1 MADRSPPPWNAT
13 MSSGCNFIPKNLAQS
28 ACGSW
33 RTSVLSKRII
43 ACLDVDAGRVVKG
56 VQFQQLRD
64 AGDPA
69 ELARVHAEAGA
80 DEIVLLD
87 ITATSDERKTLVD
100 TVARAARQ
108 LFVPFTV
115 GGGVRTLTDAAAIF
129 DAG

>member
-1 MADRSPPPWNAT
+1 MFLA
-13 MSSGCNFIPKNLAQS
+13 CNFIRKNRGPQDYKFLK
-28 ACGSW
+28 
-33 RTSVLSKRII
+33 TSVPSEQLTRRII

-69 ELARVHAEAGA
+69 ELARLHAEAGA

-87 ITATSDERKTLVD
+87 ITATSEGRKTLVE
-100 TVARAARQ
+100 TVRRAARQ

-115 GGGVRTLTDAAAIF
+115 GGGVRTLEDAARIF
-129 DAG
+129 NAGSDKVS